1 MNIYKE
7 DSGLK
12 FGTWKDK
19 VSQFMYYDSTKDI
32 LNKINI
38 PKNVADFGG
47 ANGLLKQFIPN
58 IITIDKD
65 KSKNPD
71 RVENILTHKEQYD
84 LVIIRYVLHYL
95 TDYEVI
101 QLFETINSKHT
112 LIIQFENNDLV
123 SKYKNSLN
131 EFKYFRTTEQ
141 LKALL
146 PKNIKTIYEQEY
158 IVDSDFYS
166 NRLGQGNYISHN
178 ETIKGYYL

>member
-1 MNIYKE
+1 
-7 DSGLK
+7 
-12 FGTWKDK
+12 
-19 VSQFMYYDSTKDI
+19 
-32 LNKINI
+32 
-38 PKNVADFGG
+38 
-47 ANGLLKQFIPN
+47 
-58 IITIDKD
+58 
-65 KSKNPD
+65 
-71 RVENILTHKEQYD
+71 
-84 LVIIRYVLHYL
+84 
-95 TDYEVI
+95 
-101 QLFETINSKHT
+101 

-158 IVDSDFYS
+158 IVDSDFYN